1 MTREEKVKYID
12 DLAADLTAS
21 NVFYLTDT
29 AELTV
34 ETVNALRRKCFHA
47 NIRMRVVKNALLAKA
62 MDKVEGKEFGALR
75 DVLKGATSIML
86 SESSSAPAK
95 MINDFRKKNDKP
107 ILKGAYVEEA
117 IFIGDDQLSA
127 LEALKSKDELIGE
140 IIGLLQSPAK
150 NVLSGLKGAG
160 GKLAGIMKTLEERA
174 E

>member
-12 DLAADLTAS
+12 ELTSDLSES

-34 ETVNALRRKCFHA
+34 EAVNSLRRKCFQA
-47 NIRMRVVKNALLAKA
+47 NIRMRVVKNALLEKA
-62 MDKVEGKEFGALR
+62 MDKVEGKNFGTLK

-95 MINDFRKKNDKP
+95 LIKDFRKKNDKP

-117 IFIGDDQLSA
+117 IFIGDDQLST
-127 LEALKSKDELIGE
+127 LESLKSKDELLGE
-140 IIGLLQSPAK
+140 IIALLQSPTK
-150 NVLSGLKGAG
+150 NVLSGLKGASG
-160 GKLAGIMKTLEERA
+160 TLAGILKTLEERA
-174 E
+174 